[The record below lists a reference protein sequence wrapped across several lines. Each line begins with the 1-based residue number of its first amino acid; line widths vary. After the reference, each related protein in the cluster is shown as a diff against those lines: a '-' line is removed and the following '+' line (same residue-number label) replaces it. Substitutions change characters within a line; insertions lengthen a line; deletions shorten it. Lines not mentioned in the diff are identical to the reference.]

1 MNGDPSCPAEP
12 EPRHDFGLA
21 EYRALPGI
29 PDELIGKDGIGKNG
43 QVRPLWQPLLDHL
56 GAMSS
61 TDLNRAIDRA
71 DLYLRDSGVIYRQY
85 GTTGSQDST
94 ADSGSDSVERP
105 WPLSHLPVLIDESD
119 WTRLSA
125 ALIQRADVLEA
136 LMADLYGPNR
146 MVAEG
151 HLPAS
156 LLAENPQWLRPMV
169 GITPRLGHYLHF
181 VAFEIG
187 RGPDGQW
194 WVLADRTE
202 APSGAGYALETR
214 VATTR
219 AFGPQLLGQNLFGQQ
234 VHRLAGFFR
243 DFRDHLLAMRHD
255 PGALVAI
262 LTPGPWNET
271 WYEQAWL
278 ARYLG
283 ISLVQGEDLTVE
295 NGRIML
301 RTVSGLQPIDVLWR
315 RLDGSFA
322 DPLELDPDSRLGTP
336 GLVSVLRQGGLS
348 MVNPPGS
355 GVLET
360 RAMMAFLPRLAP
372 LLTGEKL
379 ALPNIA
385 TWWCGGEAERAAV
398 MAAPEQMILS
408 PALGT
413 GLPYDRQDSP
423 LAAASLSPAA
433 LREKLLRESGTL
445 VAQEAVTLSTTPA
458 LVGGKITPRP
468 MSLRVYLARTAQG
481 WKVMQGGFARIGASN
496 DPAALAMQRG
506 GAAADVWIIS
516 PGNVSG
522 ETLMNPRPGD
532 NTARSDELPARAADN
547 LFWLGRYVERTEAMV
562 RLLRARHG
570 RISESGDS
578 SLPLLAEVN
587 ALLARTGIDPDAP
600 VPEELLANI
609 GRAVS
614 SAAQLRDRFSADG
627 WAALK
632 DLDKSARRMA
642 GQVWEGSDAAQ
653 ALSALLRKL
662 AGFSGLVHENM
673 YRLVGWRFLTLGR
686 MQERALSMAG
696 WLAALADPD
705 ADPGGIEM
713 CIELGDS
720 VMTYRRR
727 FAMSGG
733 RGPVIDLLALD
744 PQNPRSIRHQVD
756 GMMEMARTLPG
767 ASQDGRLAAPARAI
781 LRLQTDLAT
790 LTPEALDSAMLI
802 SLQARLGEV
811 SDLVSER
818 YFR

>member
-1 MNGDPSCPAEP
+1 MNGEPPYPVDPD
-12 EPRHDFGLA
+12 PRHDFGLA
-21 EYRALPGI
+21 QYAPLPGV
-29 PDELIGKDGIGKNG
+29 PDELMGPDGLM
-43 QVRPLWQPLLDHL
+43 RPLWRPLLDHL
-56 GAMSS
+56 ATLSS
-61 TDLNRAIDRA
+61 ADLTRAIDRA

-85 GTTGSQDST
+85 GD
-94 ADSGSDSVERP
+94 ASGSGSVERP
-105 WPLSHLPVLIDESD
+105 WPLSHLPVLIDEAD

-125 ALIQRADVLEA
+125 SLIQRADLLEA

-156 LLAENPQWLRPMV
+156 LLSDNPAWLRPMV
-169 GITPRLGHYLHF
+169 GIRPRSGHFLHF

-219 AFGPQLLGQNLFGQQ
+219 AFGPQLLGQQ

-243 DFRDHLLAMRHD
+243 DFRDHLLSMRHD
-255 PGALVAI
+255 PNARVAI

-283 ISLVQGEDLTVE
+283 ISLVQGEDLSVV
-295 NGRIML
+295 NGRVML
-301 RTVSGLQPIDVLWR
+301 RTVSGLQPLDVLWR
-315 RLDGSFA
+315 RLDGPFS

-336 GLVSVLRQGGLS
+336 GLVSVLRQAGLS

-372 LLTGEKL
+372 LLIGAEL
-379 ALPNIA
+379 SLPNIA

-398 MAAPEQMILS
+398 MAAPQRMILS

-413 GLPYDRQDSP
+413 GLPYDRQDGL
-423 LAAASLSPAA
+423 LAAASLSPDQ
-433 LREKLLRESGTL
+433 LRARLERESGAL

-458 LVGGKITPRP
+458 LVAGQIMPRP
-468 MSLRVYLARTAQG
+468 MSIRVYLARTASG
-481 WKVMQGGFARIGASN
+481 WKVMQGGFARIGATN

-506 GAAADVWIIS
+506 GGAADVWIIS
-516 PGNVSG
+516 PRDVGG
-522 ETLMNPRPGD
+522 ETLMNQPAQDGA
-532 NTARSDELPARAADN
+532 ARADELPARAADN

-562 RLLRARHG
+562 RLLRARHS

-578 SLPLLAEVN
+578 SLPLLGEID
-587 ALLARTGIDPDAP
+587 ALLENAGIDPDAP
-600 VPEELLANI
+600 IPEELLSTI

-614 SAAQLRDRFSADG
+614 SAAQLRDRFSTDG
-627 WAALK
+627 WSALK

-642 GQVWEGSDAAQ
+642 SQVWEGSDAAQ

-696 WLAALADPD
+696 WLAELADPG
-705 ADPGGIEM
+705 ADPGGIEL

-720 VMTYRRR
+720 VMTHRRR
-727 FAMSGG
+727 FSMSSG

-744 PQNPRSIRHQVD
+744 PLNPRSVRHQVD
-756 GMMEMARTLPG
+756 GMMEMIRMLPG
-767 ASQDGRLAAPARAI
+767 ASEDNHLAAPTRAI

-790 LTPEALDSAMLI
+790 LTPSALDTEMLVA
-802 SLQARLGEV
+802 LQARLAEV
-811 SDLVSER
+811 SDLLSER